1 MVKRVTRGNKKLN
14 SQKKSRPL
22 SVSKDELRQ
31 HILRVKGLAASWENR
46 LRPWQHG
53 GETSD
58 CSGHGSDLIAY
69 RLLGLVKKVLPVMMS
84 ETDADKV
91 CLHEAVAK
99 ICGFNTSKLTMVT
112 DMFLRKPEDC
122 VSTHVYVAGF
132 PCPSFSNLGKRRGVV
147 DRRGLCTLSGL
158 EYIARTR
165 PKVIVLEQVASIL
178 HKTHAKVWGFVLKIL
193 AALKYKVVFKIL
205 NTKKFAVPQLGV
217 AEEICS
223 GKLEMPKE
231 RTKPVDLLF
240 E

>member
-1 MVKRVTRGNKKLN
+1 MTRASLKRSILEDRQYRIAAIPEVVKRVTRGNKKLN
-14 SQKKSRPL
+14 LKKKTRPL

-53 GETSD
+53 GESVIRVASD

-99 ICGFNTSKLTMVT
+99 ICGFNTSKLTMVIY
-112 DMFLRKPEDC
+112 

-132 PCPSFSNLGKRRGVV
+132 PCPSFSNLGKRKGVV
-147 DRRGLCTLSGL
+147 DRRGLCTLSGR

-205 NTKKFAVPQLGV
+205 NTKNLPCL
-217 AEEICS
+217 
-223 GKLEMPKE
+223 
-231 RTKPVDLLF
+231 RVDLASTC
-240 E
+240 